1 VRRTSQQ
8 ADPIREATF
17 TALEHLLDPLLEL
30 LLDVGLSVQELNH
43 AIRLRAIH
51 VASRRLLKKDGR
63 SSNARVA
70 ITTGIPRSEIA
81 KLSQRSNSS
90 RKSRIGRLPA
100 RRILSGWFSDP
111 RFLNTLGE
119 PAILPIFGPRHS
131 FEKLVFKYGR
141 GIPVRAMLDELI
153 QIGAVE
159 HLSDQR
165 VSAKTRVP
173 ISVGLTPS
181 AIEAAG
187 EHCKDLLGTL
197 LKNMRRAEQPL
208 FEATSL
214 VSDASPSMLPIIR
227 RDIAEQGSNL
237 INATSSIL
245 KRSDARGKNR
255 NSQKQR
261 VGLTVYYFEDP
272 AHAAENPLGKIKPNQ
287 RTNLRRR

>member
-8 ADPIREATF
+8 GDPISEATF

-43 AIRLRAIH
+43 AIRCRAIH
-51 VASRRLLKKDGR
+51 VASRRLLKNDGR

-70 ITTGIPRSEIA
+70 ITTGIPRSEIS

-90 RKSRIGRLPA
+90 RKSKIGQQPT
-100 RRILSGWFSDP
+100 RRVLSGWFSDP

-119 PAILPIFGPRHS
+119 PAILPIFGPRQS
-131 FEKLVFKYGR
+131 FEKLVLKYGA
-141 GIPVRAMLDELI
+141 GVPVRAMLDALI

-159 HLSDQR
+159 HLPDQR

-187 EHCKDLLGTL
+187 EHCRDLLGTL
-197 LKNMRRAEQPL
+197 VKNMRRAEQPL
-208 FEATSL
+208 FEATTL

-227 RDIAEQGSNL
+227 REIAEQGSNL
-237 INATSSIL
+237 VNATSSIL
-245 KRSDARGKNR
+245 KRCQVRGKSR

-261 VGLTVYYFEDP
+261 VGLTVYYFEDSVD
-272 AHAAENPLGKIKPNQ
+272 AAENPPGKIKLRQ